1 MSISWFQQIRLRSF
15 HVKWFVDV
23 TLEAAVKEQWHI
35 LVVLL
40 YTCPNKREV
49 KLRIYLWGGSPFQTI
64 KWNRARCCIIV
75 LPYFVVCVYKK
86 DPRPCLPQKIVK
98 TKGRPNLIGRPTSW
112 QSYAKLFFL
121 SAKDEQIYRMWIC
134 IFLPIFSKKFPSFY
148 LGGRVTSSSLIYNL
162 EEHRPG
168 CTLVN
173 LQQRYLTFDQK
184 HRHYSPI
191 Y

>member
-112 QSYAKLFFL
+112 QSYAKLFFFRL
-121 SAKDEQIYRMWIC
+121 KMN
-134 IFLPIFSKKFPSFY
+134 KFTECRFVSSYLFFQKSFP
-148 LGGRVTSSSLIYNL
+148 VST
-162 EEHRPG
+162 
-168 CTLVN
+168 
-173 LQQRYLTFDQK
+173 
-184 HRHYSPI
+184 
-191 Y
+191 